1 MRIFFDVLLSVILS
15 LLLTLIMAAAQII
28 AAIFHLIAA
37 MLPLLFKTIAML
49 AVVGLLAW
57 LFFRF
62 APERPQAPRDGSG
75 AVQVRLLTGNNG

>member
-1 MRIFFDVLLSVILS
+1 VRIFFDVLLSVILS

-37 MLPLLFKTIAML
+37 MLPFLFKIIVVL

-62 APERPQAPRDGSG
+62 DSERPTAPRDGNG
-75 AVQVRLLTGNNG
+75 AAQVRLLTENNG